1 MWNLRGGSY
10 LKTVTVELSKAFNEI
25 ELHVFGDDHIGDEHS
40 NTTLIKERIETVR
53 DTPNAY
59 VVLSGDE
66 INNAI
71 SNSKSDIY
79 SASMHP
85 SEQIQCVAELYQPI
99 QDRILAI
106 IPGNH
111 TARTWR
117 AAGID
122 PTRMFALELGLQDK
136 YYAEPILLFIRLG
149 TQTRHASELRPVT
162 YMVYVTH
169 GSGGGKKTATK
180 LGRVEDLAGI
190 VDADVYVHSHV
201 HAPGIFKK
209 DYLRTFPSSCGVT
222 QVTKT
227 FVCTAAA
234 LDYGGYGSTNNF
246 SPSCKDNPVIYLS
259 GQKKEVR
266 VMV

>member
-1 MWNLRGGSY
+1 MQ
-10 LKTVTVELSKAFNEI
+10 TTTIELSKAFNEI
-25 ELHVFGDDHIGDEHS
+25 ELHVFGDYHVGDEYS
-40 NTTLIKERIETVR
+40 NTALIKERIEMVR

-85 SEQIQCVAELYQPI
+85 TEQIQYVAELYRPI
-99 QDRILAI
+99 RDKILAI

-122 PTRMFALELGLQDK
+122 PTRMFALELGLPDK
-136 YYAEPILLFIRLG
+136 YHSEPILLFIKFGGNVR
-149 TQTRHASELRPVT
+149 RMSENRPMT

-169 GSGGGKKTATK
+169 GSGGGKKASSK
-180 LGRVEDLAGI
+180 LGRLEDLAAI
-190 VDADVYVHSHV
+190 VDADIYVHSHV
-201 HAPGIFKK
+201 HLPGIFKK

-234 LDYGGYGSTNNF
+234 LDYGGYGSVGGF
-246 SPSCKDNPVIYLS
+246 SPSCKDNPVIYLD
-259 GQKKEVR
+259 GHKKDVR